1 MGTSITVHQ
10 HGLAVSRDVDSF
22 CNGVVFSK
30 ANIFSYKY
38 IYFSKI
44 YSICMLQSRLVVGAM
59 YSVEV
64 RCGGDWSGALRLGVT
79 TVPAHSRPRPPP
91 RLDRVFPS
99 F

>member
-1 MGTSITVHQ
+1 
-10 HGLAVSRDVDSF
+10 
-22 CNGVVFSK
+22 
-30 ANIFSYKY
+30 
-38 IYFSKI
+38 
-44 YSICMLQSRLVVGAM
+44 MLQSRLVVGAM